1 MAKFICILKNFPMCM
16 VHVASNI
23 YINWFWF
30 YIIWLWV
37 DILNIWFWFEL
48 LFDFGLTYWIFYF
61 DFDFVLFDFPT
72 LFAALSSRLCVCASP
87 GELSSTIITYHRDL
101 FLIVFVLFVFVIFG
115 FVFVLL
121 IFSGFIF
128 VHFFWARNAGYH
140 HIYLSQEPFIN
151 SIFMFVIKI

>member
-1 MAKFICILKNFPMCM
+1 MSIPMAKFICNLKDFPMCM
-16 VHVASNI
+16 LHVASNI

-37 DILNIWFWFEL
+37 YILNIWFWL
-48 LFDFGLTYWIFYF
+48 LFDFGLTYWIFDFNF
-61 DFDFVLFDFPT
+61 DFILFDFPT

-101 FLIVFVLFVFVIFG
+101 FLIVFVLFVFVIFL
-115 FVFVLL
+115 FPFVLL

-140 HIYLSQEPFIN
+140 HIYLSQG
-151 SIFMFVIKI
+151 